1 MSHFSVR
8 SSKNRHLGAAAAVT
22 GALLGVCAG
31 PALAAKE
38 CGAFAVQI
46 GSQTFRPGPSG
57 DLRITLPAQRVR
69 GQVAHVRGKFVEF
82 DVNLNTFS
90 IIDYVLTGEPAPNQI
105 APERTPVFVTKV
117 PDARLTGSMDMR
129 LRASG
134 ELVLE
139 RGDRVDM
146 KVQAKDCDQGGVFQL
161 EPEPATTETNTLAEG
176 FRYCFQ
182 ASPTDRRFFTNDIVL
197 GYDSPQT
204 ATTLFGDETTTIWN
218 VQDGGRIGMVV
229 GEDAV
234 EALQEAGSD
243 AIEACPHQ
251 TP

>member
-1 MSHFSVR
+1 MSYVSVR
-8 SSKNRHLGAAAAVT
+8 SSGNRRLGAAAAVA
-22 GALLGVCAG
+22 GVLLSVCAG

-38 CGAFAVQI
+38 CSAFAVTI
-46 GSQTFRPGPSG
+46 GNQTFKPGPSG

-90 IIDYVLTGEPAPNQI
+90 IVDYTLTGAPAPNQI
-105 APERTPVFVTKV
+105 APERTSVFVTKV
-117 PDARLTGSMDMR
+117 PDARLAGSMDMR

-134 ELVLE
+134 ELLLE
-139 RGDRVDM
+139 RGTSATM
-146 KVQAKDCDQGGVFQL
+146 KIQAKDCDQGGVFQL
-161 EPEPATTETNTLAEG
+161 EPEPATTETNTLADG

-234 EALQEAGSD
+234 EALQEAGPD
-243 AIEACPHQ
+243 AIVACPHQ